1 MSGIE
6 AAGLVLGAIPLLISA
21 AEHYR
26 EGFEPLR
33 EFWKFETEFQSFVE
47 ELEVQDKIFSNN
59 IEKLIQPYVS
69 DKEMHAIIN
78 DRNFMA
84 VNPQLERDVQ
94 ERLADSYKAYM
105 SVVRKVNVIVTTLQD
120 QLGIK
125 EGKIKWIEQD
135 AWDKQLKKMRIAFSK
150 KKYAQVRQLRVHND
164 DLARLLGQRDELGP
178 ARSTWGPKAFTEFLR
193 RIEDRASSLHSAL
206 RIGWKGCGCSSNH
219 DARLLLEKRA
229 LRKAE
234 REINF
239 ELLFQ
244 GSPETS
250 SWHEV
255 TTKAIGPESPDE
267 SSGHAMTH
275 SCSSLS
281 PIESI
286 QKPQV
291 DKPRVSW
298 KSSVTV
304 FSHSS
309 TSIPLR
315 YDHFNSSTKNFN
327 HYHVLDTF
335 TVALYQPF
343 PYGHRYLNTHYQTVQ
358 HGVTCGL

>member
-26 EGFEPLR
+26 EGFEPLK

-59 IEKLIQPYVS
+59 IEKLIQPYVT

-78 DRNFMA
+78 DRNSMI
-84 VNPQLERDVQ
+84 VNPQLERNVQ
-94 ERLADSYKAYM
+94 KRLADSYKAYM
-105 SVVRKVNVIVTTLQD
+105 SVVKKVNAIVTALQD

-125 EGKIKWIEQD
+125 EGRIKWIDQD
-135 AWDKQLKKMRIAFSK
+135 GWDKQLKKMRIAFSK
-150 KKYAQVRQLRVHND
+150 KKYAQVKQLRVHND

-178 ARSTWGPKAFTEFLR
+178 VRSTWGPKSFTEFLR

-206 RIGWKGCGCSSNH
+206 KIGWKGCGCSSSTH
-219 DARLLLEKRA
+219 DARLLLEKRP
-229 LRKAE
+229 LQKAE
-234 REINF
+234 KDIDF
-239 ELLFQ
+239 QLLFQ
-244 GSPETS
+244 GSPEAS

-255 TTKAIGPESPDE
+255 MAKVIEPDPLDE
-267 SSGHAMTH
+267 SSDQAMAH
-275 SCSSLS
+275 SYSSLS
-281 PIESI
+281 PTEPV
-286 QKPQV
+286 QKPQLV
-291 DKPRVSW
+291 KPRVSW

-309 TSIPLR
+309 TSIPL
-315 YDHFNSSTKNFN
+315 K
-327 HYHVLDTF
+327 
-335 TVALYQPF
+335 
-343 PYGHRYLNTHYQTVQ
+343 
-358 HGVTCGL
+358 